1 LRANFYKVF
10 FLSSALT
17 SCLATFLKSNG
28 INIKIGKTDLE
39 TIPTFVNKRT
49 SDTIIN
55 THLNLYYAT
64 KPLPW
69 SEGDSDFEVEETL
82 PPFGT
87 NIEKS
92 ILDKLTPNE
101 RTMQEAINEIIHT
114 EQKHVRNLKI
124 MKHQFYE
131 QIKRTTFLTNNEL
144 NLLFPNLDTILNLH
158 CNY

>member
-1 LRANFYKVF
+1 
-10 FLSSALT
+10 
-17 SCLATFLKSNG
+17 
-28 INIKIGKTDLE
+28 
-39 TIPTFVNKRT
+39 
-49 SDTIIN
+49 
-55 THLNLYYAT
+55 
-64 KPLPW
+64 
-69 SEGDSDFEVEETL
+69 L

-131 QIKRTTFLTNNEL
+131 QIKRTAFLTNNEL

>member
-1 LRANFYKVF
+1 MNKYFLF
-10 FLSSALT
+10 FSFRRSIDSSSTITNLIRDDLPPPYQSLSAST
-17 SCLATFLKSNG
+17 GYPSISNLAASQ
-28 INIKIGKTDLE
+28 
-39 TIPTFVNKRT
+39 
-49 SDTIIN
+49 
-55 THLNLYYAT
+55 NLYYST

-69 SEGDSDFEVEETL
+69 ADGDSDFEIEETL

-92 ILDKLTPNE
+92 VLDKLTPNE

-131 QIKRTTFLTNNEL
+131 QIKKTSYLNSIEL
-144 NLLFPNLDTILNLH
+144 NLLFPNLDTILELH
-158 CNY
+158 CKC